1 MFSLGLAG
9 KMRIRGQ
16 IPARLHTLY
25 GYFTVFERVKTHTY
39 GGVRLML
46 IFLKPRGPSI
56 KDVGQKRGVRGHN
69 KLYIVLLK
77 GQINRKQF
85 GRNEFVCR
93 KKQKSNQNKFVSS
106 FFGRIFGASICIR
119 F

>member
-1 MFSLGLAG
+1 MLHYFQKLNHNFYEFFFSLSKRECKGGVVFSLGLAG

-46 IFLKPRGPSI
+46 IFLELRGPSI
-56 KDVGQKRGVRGHN
+56 KDVDN
-69 KLYIVLLK
+69 KE
-77 GQINRKQF
+77 G
-85 GRNEFVCR
+85 G
-93 KKQKSNQNKFVSS
+93 
-106 FFGRIFGASICIR
+106 
-119 F
+119 